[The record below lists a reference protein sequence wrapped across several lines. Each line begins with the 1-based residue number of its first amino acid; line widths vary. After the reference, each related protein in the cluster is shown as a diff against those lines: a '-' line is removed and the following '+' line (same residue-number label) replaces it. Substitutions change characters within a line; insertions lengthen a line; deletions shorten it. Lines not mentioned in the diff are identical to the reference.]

1 MDALDMTCERCAV
14 AKTCPKQGSSP
25 LFTSGNKR
33 VHCRILGGFGRQPV
47 DVSILSEE
55 SRKRMEAD
63 GPCLTLAEVP
73 VFEDGIV
80 AWELTKI
87 FAEPVLNERERT
99 TTILGGQLNPRNP
112 GS

>member
-1 MDALDMTCERCAV
+1 MSALEMTCDRCPV
-14 AKTCPKQGSSP
+14 RPQCPKSGSSP
-25 LFTSGNKR
+25 LIVSGGKR

-55 SRKRMEAD
+55 SRRRMEAD

-73 VFEDGIV
+73 GFEDGQVSWTI
-80 AWELTKI
+80 TKV
-87 FAEPVLNERERT
+87 FAPAVLNAREST
-99 TTILGGQLNPRNP
+99 VTLLGGQLNPKNP

>member
-1 MDALDMTCERCAV
+1 MSALEMTCDRCSV
-14 AKTCPKQGSSP
+14 ATTCPKNGSSP
-25 LFTSGNKR
+25 LIVSGGKR
-33 VHCRILGGFGRQPV
+33 VHCRILGGFGRKPV

-73 VFEDGIV
+73 ALEDGQV
-80 AWELTKI
+80 SWNLTKV
-87 FAEPVLNERERT
+87 FSPAVLSAREST
-99 TTILGGQLNPRNP
+99 VTLLGGQLSPKNP